1 MRLKASIAL
10 TMFLLL
16 PMVWAQDA
24 ASTKKDK
31 PETIRDAALKPD
43 KIAEKIANWPE
54 CDEYKSAERCK
65 VTIYLGKEPQPD
77 KDAGPFMPHAHWDV
91 QVKPFIFLSERPRGE
106 AVVVLQ
112 QSSPFMQCTV
122 AATPAAPTRDLSAN
136 IGTALTAVG
145 AIGAVP
151 AARLLTAMPEGELIA
166 MADSVSS
173 QIDKNAELRNLAHQP
188 GPSATLQQIETEIQA
203 LARQINDP
211 AGPYNMY
218 RKAVQDDWKYT
229 FTENQKAKDAIDDL
243 KTKTAAAL
251 IAPLP
256 DFAGYTA
263 KLQALM
269 ERLNAYQALP
279 SELEEVAKDK
289 DLVTMLEAE
298 VGRVAGA
305 MKDEQSRRKTMR
317 QLYDFLWTIDVKSKL
332 TEQLAPMA
340 YFSGKSVT
348 ETVTCKDAISNNPAF
363 DNIIFTAY
371 YEGLP
376 HFDISAGALFSLLGG
391 RQVGSV
397 TQPWSA
403 TDQAMCNSKAPMGS
417 TTPCGPGTTLAYT
430 SKSWYQFM
438 PGVFF
443 EWRAVNFLPGWVKN
457 GSPVHKLGYL
467 WSFGP
472 AFGIDINP
480 NNGTTEA
487 EFFEG
492 ISLGI
497 QRFTIM
503 AGFHDGRYQQYGGG
517 FYVGEAFPTGAM
529 VTPPIVRNWA
539 VRPAFGIAYR
549 IPIR

>member
-1 MRLKASIAL
+1 ML
-10 TMFLLL
+10 LLL
-16 PMVWAQDA
+16 PIAWAQNA

-31 PETIRDAALKPD
+31 PDTIRDPALKPD
-43 KIAEKIANWPE
+43 KIAERIAKWPE
-54 CDEYKSAERCK
+54 CDEYKSAERCM
-65 VTIYLGKEPQPD
+65 VTIYLGKAPQPD
-77 KDAGPFMPHAHWDV
+77 SDAGPWMPHAHWDV

-106 AVVVLQ
+106 AAVMLR

-122 AATPAAPTRDLSAN
+122 AATPAAPTRDLSTN
-136 IGTALTAVG
+136 IGTALTALG

-151 AARLLTAMPEGELIA
+151 AVRFLTIMPEGLLA
-166 MADSVSS
+166 DMAESVSR
-173 QIDKNAELRNLAHQP
+173 QIAENAQLRIQANKP
-188 GPSATLQQIETEIQA
+188 EPSATLKQIEADIQA

-211 AGPYNMY
+211 TGPYQMY
-218 RKAVQDDWKYT
+218 RQAVQDDWKYT
-229 FTENQKAKDAIDDL
+229 FKDNKTAQQAIEDL

-263 KLQALM
+263 KLKTLM
-269 ERLNAYQALP
+269 ERINAYEAGAP
-279 SELEEVAKDK
+279 ASEKEEIAKDK
-289 DLVTMLEAE
+289 DLVTRLEAE
-298 VGRVAGA
+298 VGLVAGA

-317 QLYDFLWTIDVKSKL
+317 QLYDFLWTIDVKSPL
-332 TEQLAPMA
+332 TQQLAPMA

-397 TQPWSA
+397 TQPWTA
-403 TDQAMCNSKAPMGS
+403 AEQALCNTNAANGS
-417 TTPCGPGTTLAYT
+417 TTPCGPATTLAYT

-443 EWRAVNFLPGWVKN
+443 EWRALNFLPGWVKN

-467 WSFGP
+467 WSLGP

-492 ISLGI
+492 VSLGI

-517 FYVGEAFPTGAM
+517 FYVGETFPTGAM